1 MATEENTNVI
11 EEMIETELND
21 NSVIV
26 VNIKWYKISLDGAV
40 SKRKKLPSEFVLDLP
55 ERITQ
60 VPDKNTQKYLDLIE
74 SFVYN
79 TLTKKFQTE
88 VVNCQSW
95 IQ

>member
-1 MATEENTNVI
+1 MATENTTTI
-11 EEMIETELND
+11 EEMVEENLND

-26 VNIKWYKISLDGAV
+26 VNIKWSKISFDGTV
-40 SKRKKLPSEFVLDLP
+40 SKRKKLPEFFVLDLP
-55 ERITQ
+55 ERITTI
-60 VPDKNTQKYLDLIE
+60 PDKTTIKYLDLIE

-88 VVNCQSW
+88 VINCQTW